1 MRSWAIFASLIALIS
16 AEQGLE
22 FPVHDGKDRIIN
34 LSKKN
39 FDRFTKKYEILVV
52 YFYSPPSNSAEET
65 NWQLTE
71 RMLELSAQI
80 VEREGVGIGV
90 VDLSKDKKLAK
101 KLQIF
106 EIGAIWCFHRGHEVE
121 FNGQRSADVLVEFLL
136 ELDEYPVEDINNKKE
151 LDAFLRDDSAKVV
164 SYIDTKKSVAY
175 DEFVDAALDFVPL
188 ISFYTV
194 SNKQL
199 AKSLGMK
206 TVGEVQFYEPFMNKG
221 IPMEGEPP
229 HDNIDLEAFIARHKR
244 ATLRQLTK
252 LNMYEVWEDE
262 INGIHIVAFSDDEDP
277 EGYEFSQNLKA
288 AAQIHTDNEELSIVW
303 IDPDEF
309 PLMHEYW
316 ERTFGIDLKEP
327 QIGIVNVTDAD
338 SVWMEMRNTRC
349 PTVEELDKWIVDVLE
364 GRIST
369 ENDDKDFDLNYY
381 DEDDDDDDDD
391 EDDNDDDD
399 DDDDSAEDEDDA
411 DADDDDDDDD
421 DEKDEL

>member
-1 MRSWAIFASLIALIS
+1 
-16 AEQGLE
+16 
-22 FPVHDGKDRIIN
+22 

-52 YFYSPPSNSAEET
+52 YFYSPPRKSNSAEET
-65 NWQLTE
+65 NWLLTE

-151 LDAFLRDDSAKVV
+151 LESFLRDDSSKVV
-164 SYIDTKKSVAY
+164 SFIDTKKSVAY
-175 DEFVDAALDFVPL
+175 DEFVDASLDFVPL

-206 TVGEVQFYEPFMNKG
+206 NVGEVQFYEPFMNKP
-221 IPMEGEPP
+221 ITMEGEPP

-244 ATLRQLTK
+244 ATLRQLNK

-277 EGYEFSQNLKA
+277 EGYEFTQNLKA

-381 DEDDDDDDDD
+381 DEDDEDDAED
-391 EDDNDDDD
+391 EDDNDEDDDD
-399 DDDDSAEDEDDA
+399 DDDDLQAETDDN
-411 DADDDDDDDD
+411 DDDDDDD